1 MVMAAEEG
9 PAVPPP
15 QTCSCTAMVAVGG
28 PILQRQALGPRLN
41 PRSYP
46 LPTSL
51 QRSLCNP
58 TLDQPGCVPWVKPPP
73 CTSVPPG
80 SLCTHYPG
88 QASSPPSL
96 QPLPGLSTALRVE
109 TRLLPDHSSLPAHS
123 YLTPSR

>member
-28 PILQRQALGPRLN
+28 SILGKRQALGPRLN

-51 QRSLCNP
+51 QRRFCNP
-58 TLDQPGCVPWVKPPP
+58 TPGSARVCPLGQATTLHQCP
-73 CTSVPPG
+73 PPG

-88 QASSPPSL
+88 QASSPPPSSL
-96 QPLPGLSTALRVE
+96 YQGSPLPSG
-109 TRLLPDHSSLPAHS
+109 
-123 YLTPSR
+123 